1 MFKKILIANRGEIAV
16 RIIRACRELGIRCVA
31 DLRGRSPEELYAR
44 DCENAGMAV
53 DLCVKYVYRLAVYFA
68 EHEERE
74 PEKLKW
80 WYWKNHEYPE
90 NE

>member
-1 MFKKILIANRGEIAV
+1 
-16 RIIRACRELGIRCVA
+16 
-31 DLRGRSPEELYAR
+31 
-44 DCENAGMAV
+44 MAV

-68 EHEERE
+68 EHEERV

-80 WYWKNHEYPE
+80 WYWTNHEYPE